1 MGSVCY
7 WNVFFVFFLLLES
20 GSELN
25 KQQEIQLDEKKLQ
38 EKSSHMND
46 YNPLAESISLQT
58 TSKVQ
63 NGGKKYI
70 SSGEHINFS
79 GAPSCSAE
87 AEKTL
92 ENSPDELSNID
103 QSFSEILNLGKFIF
117 IWVCIGIYDQMV
129 ILSISS
135 NMKYSSGFR
144 NPFIVVLLVH
154 LPRRW
159 L

>member
-1 MGSVCY
+1 
-7 WNVFFVFFLLLES
+7 
-20 GSELN
+20 
-25 KQQEIQLDEKKLQ
+25 
-38 EKSSHMND
+38 MND

-79 GAPSCSAE
+79 GAQSCSAE

-144 NPFIVVLLVH
+144 ITQTLVVRP
-154 LPRRW
+154 PRKP
-159 L
+159 LFLCGSSLIDPVININLYFMNV

>member
-1 MGSVCY
+1 
-7 WNVFFVFFLLLES
+7 
-20 GSELN
+20 
-25 KQQEIQLDEKKLQ
+25 
-38 EKSSHMND
+38 MND

-117 IWVCIGIYDQMV
+117 IWVCTGIYDQMV
-129 ILSISS
+129 ILSISR
-135 NMKYSSGFR
+135 NMDQTIYMKYSSGFR

-154 LPRRW
+154 LPRR
-159 L
+159 